1 VDVHKGEGSGSCG
14 QREGVKIRFF
24 VDVIN
29 GCPFPLNLVVFF
41 NILGF
46 NISDASML
54 GVGLTH
60 NLPKQAHDLYVNY

>member
-1 VDVHKGEGSGSCG
+1 MDIHWGRAGVMVSF
-14 QREGVKIRFF
+14 REF
-24 VDVIN
+24 
-29 GCPFPLNLVVFF
+29 FPLNLVVFF